1 MLEQLK
7 TMEGNL
13 ARYDLFTSTTI
24 PEYFDGCKLFMEI
37 SCRLSKGDLRL
48 PVHRMELGRIRFP
61 AGFFLEDCDCA
72 FRFVINSYLRA
83 RLQKIES
90 QIWHYTG
97 PGEAG
102 SRMTQV

>member
-1 MLEQLK
+1 MTSGCLSTGWSLEESGFHTYFETRNKIQAILFVQQGCFLK
-7 TMEGNL
+7 L
-13 ARYDLFTSTTI
+13 ACSFI
-24 PEYFDGCKLFMEI
+24 FK
-37 SCRLSKGDLRL
+37 
-48 PVHRMELGRIRFP
+48 
-61 AGFFLEDCDCA
+61 DCDVIVLK
-72 FRFVINSYLRA
+72 RFVINSYLRA